1 MPATDPHVEPIISHG
16 IKPADLHADEEGALI
31 LDCTWTGERDEV
43 THKGDNHADVYS
55 EFRNPR
61 LTFELNLRP
70 RRNAL
75 GECWGLGNVHP
86 GQALTDLVNV
96 AEGRN
101 ILGFVI
107 TGDMAIIAGNPKRTS
122 NDEGL
127 SGTVPGMVKPFTKS
141 AVAIAALDA

>member
-1 MPATDPHVEPIISHG
+1 MPAPDPHVEPIISHG
-16 IKPADLHADEEGALI
+16 VKPADVHADEEGALI

-43 THKGDNHADVYS
+43 LHKGDTHAVVYA
-55 EFRNPR
+55 EYRDPR

-70 RRNAL
+70 RLNAT

-96 AEGRN
+96 AEGRD
-101 ILGFVI
+101 ILGFVV
-107 TGDMAIIAGNPKRTS
+107 TADMAVIAGNPKRTS

-127 SGTVPGMVKPFTKS
+127 SGTVPGTVRPFVKS
-141 AVAIAALDA
+141 AAAIAAP